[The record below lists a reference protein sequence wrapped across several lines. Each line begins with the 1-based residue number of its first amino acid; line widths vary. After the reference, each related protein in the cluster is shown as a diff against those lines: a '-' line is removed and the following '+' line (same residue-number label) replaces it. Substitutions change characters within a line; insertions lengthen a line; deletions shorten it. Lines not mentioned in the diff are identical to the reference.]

1 MFLRKFWNEWTLQ
14 ENARR
19 MKITVLPS
27 GTKRV
32 HLKSASELEDMERRG
47 SIIPR
52 RPSRPPPRSSQGQIG
67 ELGNSGLI

>member
-27 GTKRV
+27 GTKKV
-32 HLKSASELEDMERRG
+32 HLRSPSELDEMEKQEKRRRKEEERQKQH
-47 SIIPR
+47 P
-52 RPSRPPPRSSQGQIG
+52 
-67 ELGNSGLI
+67 